1 MFYTAKPE
9 MQPVFD
15 KWRSTGTQLFF
26 GTEEV
31 QNNEKLLSESP

>member
-1 MFYTAKPE
+1 MQDLAE

-15 KWRSTGTQLFF
+15 KWRSTGTPLFF

-31 QNNEKLLSESP
+31 KRLYEKLNAN